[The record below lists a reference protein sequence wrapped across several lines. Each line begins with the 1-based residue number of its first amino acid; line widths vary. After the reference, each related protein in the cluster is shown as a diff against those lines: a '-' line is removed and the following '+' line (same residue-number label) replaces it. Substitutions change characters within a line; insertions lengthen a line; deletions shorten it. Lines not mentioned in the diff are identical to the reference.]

1 MGEDASLDQ
10 FLTDESDE
18 QCSVSAEE
26 PKPTASEAGGE
37 QSETDG
43 AETAADD
50 ETEPDPAAATDTVE
64 PAATTYA
71 WSGEGTACEACGEV
85 VERRWQ
91 QEGGLVCIECKDWEQ
106 A

>member
-18 QCSVSAEE
+18 QRSGSEIGAKE
-26 PKPTASEAGGE
+26 PEPTASEVTGE
-37 QSETDG
+37 QSETD
-43 AETAADD
+43 TA
-50 ETEPDPAAATDTVE
+50 TESSDAGPRDGPE
-64 PAATTYA
+64 PAAMTYVWDGA
-71 WSGEGTACEACGEV
+71 GAACGACGET

-91 QEGGLVCIECKDWEQ
+91 QDDGLVCVDCKDWER

>member
-10 FLTDESDE
+10 FLPDESDE
-18 QCSVSAEE
+18 QHSEPAEE
-26 PKPTASEAGGE
+26 PEPTASEAGGE
-37 QSETDG
+37 QSETD
-43 AETAADD
+43 
-50 ETEPDPAAATDTVE
+50 AATEAPDASPGDDTE

-71 WSGEGTACEACGEV
+71 WDGAGEACADCGEP

-91 QEGGLVCIECKDWEQ
+91 QDGDLVCIECKDWER